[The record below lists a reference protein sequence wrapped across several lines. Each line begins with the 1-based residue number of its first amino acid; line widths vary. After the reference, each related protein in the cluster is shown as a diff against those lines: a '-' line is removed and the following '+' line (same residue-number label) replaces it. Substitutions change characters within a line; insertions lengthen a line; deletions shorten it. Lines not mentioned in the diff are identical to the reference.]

1 MTGEAAQEAG
11 RDGVKRAKLWLEATS
26 RVDAKWVNPYRGADK
41 KLRATWPIDGQPFS
55 FDLGGLLRYEEFEGQ
70 VFYAEVKNYSGPSDL
85 KEQFEDFL
93 AKCYV
98 WYHAKGAEWSDHF
111 VWVTWVPHERARAET
126 LATPAKVRAAVVKNA
141 ARIFPAGADLT
152 GAVDEAACHAVS
164 DRVWIIVLSEKQ
176 ERLVP
181 SREHL
186 NLIYAHE
193 SSKEAAS

>member
-41 KLRATWPIDGQPFS
+41 KLRTTWPVDGQPFS
-55 FDLGGLLRYEEFEGQ
+55 FDLGGLLRYDEYDGQ
-70 VFYAEVKNYSGPSDL
+70 VFYAEVKNYSWPSDL
-85 KEQFEDFL
+85 KKQFDEFL

-98 WYHAKGAEWSDHF
+98 WYQTKGAEWSDHF
-111 VWVTWVPHERARAET
+111 VWVTWVPHERARAEA
-126 LATPAKVRAAVVKNA
+126 LATPAKVRAAVVKSA
-141 ARIFPAGADLT
+141 ARIFPAGADPSVE
-152 GAVDEAACHAVS
+152 VDQAACQAVS

-176 ERLVP
+176 EHLVP

-193 SSKEAAS
+193 GSKEAAS